1 MAISVSG
8 VLKHLLDAPQA
19 ANSARRSPARLRA
32 MLASCRKHHVVSA
45 CVLACLAHAPAR
57 GQPAYGLPSAERPQG
72 FAAQIA
78 SRLGEWRQ
86 MIEAS
91 RFLADSE
98 KIDTVNRFFNRSLQF
113 ANDSEVWGSPDHW
126 ATPMEFMERGRGD
139 CEDFAIAKYVSLR
152 MLGLGADRLR
162 LVYVHADVGGSKP
175 IAHMVVAFYER
186 PGADPVLLDNM
197 IDSVRPASLRTD
209 LSVVYSFNTRG
220 LWLGA
225 ATASAANPNS
235 RLSRWRGLVQRMR
248 TEGMLAWST
257 SLLTAQIATG
267 DTVIQQ

>member
-1 MAISVSG
+1 MAIR
-8 VLKHLLDAPQA
+8 VLDVLRHLLDAPQ
-19 ANSARRSPARLRA
+19 SVSTVRRAPARLRA
-32 MLASCRKHHVVSA
+32 LLSACRKHHVVSA
-45 CVLACLAHAPAR
+45 CVLACLAHTPAR
-57 GQPAYGLPSAERPQG
+57 AQTAYGLPSSERPQG

-78 SRLGEWRQ
+78 NRLGEWRQ

-98 KIDTVNRFFNRSLQF
+98 KIEAVNRFFNRSLLF
-113 ANDSEVWGSPDHW
+113 ANDSAVWGSPDHW

-139 CEDFAIAKYVSLR
+139 CEDFAIAKFVSLR
-152 MLGLGADRLR
+152 MLGLGAERLR
-162 LVYVHADVGGSKP
+162 LVYVHADVGGGKP

-186 PGADPVLLDNM
+186 PGTEPVLLDNM
-197 IDSVRPASLRTD
+197 IDSVRPVSLRTD

-220 LWLGA
+220 LWLG
-225 ATASAANPNS
+225 TGKASAANPNS

-257 SLLTAQIATG
+257 SLLTAQVASG